1 MSVINILSSEYED
14 PNAFKNRIPTSTE
27 RQFLLLL
34 IYDQKEE
41 LEYLELRRNML
52 ERQIAM
58 KRAAADEHQ
67 RTVTMAKRLEVLSHI
82 TLEKMDEISPGI
94 HSLDVDS
101 ALWKRPTTTPSNAV
115 FDTLLAERKRIVET
129 HHLSL
134 EMFQN
139 NLDRVVRQ
147 AFAAHEELEATQSL
161 LSVLQRSLASLIL
174 RQSQL
179 HHEIRL
185 KKDLIGPRRRVPS
198 DVWAEIF
205 GIMVEE
211 EEAAYESTSREG
223 SPPFPTL
230 RLACVCQLWRRIAF
244 NQPKLWRFIPIP
256 RTLELSFGQWAC
268 LSLYQTNVKAVRP
281 VVYVVPDSKRVTG
294 SGIHV
299 VELLKRFTSFQ
310 VLELRV
316 SRRNSEAEDILAV
329 LEVPIVQLKLIGTHK
344 RGSAGTSC
352 PLKRIALQRVQSLS
366 CLHVQPSIR
375 NSTPGEEEMSI
386 IKVDFIQ
393 SNLDARPTILFL
405 EALSSI
411 QTVSITLS
419 SPFFIDGDGFRSS
432 ITLSCLTRVEFSL
445 EFAHLLFPNE
455 VSLPKLNT
463 VVITSSTLG
472 SSTALVN
479 WTTFL
484 SYHKR
489 QESLK
494 SLTIAALPFGL
505 DYHDSSDSYSSI
517 LRDISSL
524 THLTLVGEA
533 IEPFLRD
540 MHLALNT
547 NLEQLTLQK
556 ARLPCLQLVEL
567 FVDIQSKLHRP
578 IPTLNISGTMIPSWV
593 IDRLEAMGIHVTFT

>member
-223 SPPFPTL
+223 S
-230 RLACVCQLWRRIAF
+230 RLFRHSAWLVFVSCGDALLSTSPNFGGSSQF
-244 NQPKLWRFIPIP
+244 
-256 RTLELSFGQWAC
+256 LEHSN
-268 LSLYQTNVKAVRP
+268 SLLAVRP

-419 SPFFIDGDGFRSS
+419 SPFFIDADGFRSS